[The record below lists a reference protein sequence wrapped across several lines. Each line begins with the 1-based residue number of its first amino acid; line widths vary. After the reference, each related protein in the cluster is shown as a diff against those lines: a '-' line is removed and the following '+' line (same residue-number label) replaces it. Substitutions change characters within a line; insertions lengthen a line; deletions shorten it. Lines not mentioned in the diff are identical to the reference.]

1 MLLSDEPTLALTL
14 RWEVALLD
22 ATHDGRHI
30 QRVPAELRAPLVGR
44 VGSLDPRPGG
54 HRGLAVR
61 MSRPQP
67 SFRSVKHRGHGQQ
80 SQGLKQ
86 AGAHTL

>member
-67 SFRSVKHRGHGQQ
+67 SFRRSRACDGQQ